1 MLVPTLKTDRLRIR
15 PLTVNDLSVCHQLYL
30 DTRWADQGLPDERN
44 LQIRRN
50 WLEWTIRNY
59 TELDRLNQPP
69 YGDRAVELG
78 ENGRLIGLVGLVP
91 LLAPFAQL
99 PTFGSQM
106 DPPFSAEVGL
116 FWMIS
121 PAMQGRGFATE
132 GARALV
138 SFAFDVLKVGRI
150 LAGTEYDNFASIAVM
165 RKIGMRIERNPFPSP
180 AWFQITGI
188 LQRERHG
195 LGSEILRRSL

>member
-1 MLVPTLKTDRLRIR
+1 MLLPTLKTDRLRIR
-15 PLTVNDLSVCHQLYL
+15 PLTPKDLSVCHQLYL
-30 DTRWADQGLPDERN
+30 DTKWADQGLADKRN
-44 LQIRRN
+44 LQIRRS
-50 WLEWTIRNY
+50 WLDWNIRNY

-69 YGDRAVELG
+69 YGDRAVELR

-99 PTFGSQM
+99 PTFGCQV
-106 DPPFSAEVGL
+106 DAPFSPEVGL

-121 PAMQGRGFATE
+121 PAMQGRGLATE
-132 GARALV
+132 AARALV
-138 SFAFDVLKVGRI
+138 SFAFDVLNVGRI

-165 RKIGMRIERNPFPSP
+165 RKLGMRIERNPFPSP

-188 LQRERHG
+188 LQEERQ
-195 LGSEILRRSL
+195 RSGP

>member
-1 MLVPTLKTDRLRIR
+1 MLLHTLKTDRLKIR

-30 DTRWADQGLPDERN
+30 DTRWADMGLTDERN
-44 LQIRRN
+44 LQIRRS
-50 WLEWTIRNY
+50 WLDWAIRNY

-69 YGDRAVELG
+69 YGDRAVELR

-99 PTFGSQM
+99 PTFGSQV
-106 DPPFSAEVGL
+106 DASFSAEVGL

-121 PAMQGRGFATE
+121 PAMQSRGFATE
-132 GARALV
+132 AAGALV
-138 SFAFDVLKVGRI
+138 NFAFEVLKVGRI
-150 LAGTEYDNFASIAVM
+150 LAGTEYSNFASMAVM
-165 RKIGMRIERNPFPSP
+165 RKLKMRIERNPFPNP

-188 LQRERHG
+188 LQKEREGPG
-195 LGSEILRRSL
+195 L

>member
-1 MLVPTLKTDRLRIR
+1 MLLPTLKTDRLRIR
-15 PLTVNDLSVCHQLYL
+15 PLSAKDLSICHQLYL
-30 DTRWADQGLPDERN
+30 DTKWADQGLADEPN
-44 LQIRRN
+44 LQIRRS
-50 WLEWTIRNY
+50 WLDWTIRNY

-69 YGDRAVELG
+69 YGDRAVELQ

-99 PTFGSQM
+99 PTFGSAVNA
-106 DPPFSAEVGL
+106 PFSAEVGL

-121 PAMQGRGFATE
+121 PAMQGRGLATE
-132 GARALV
+132 AARALV

-150 LAGTEYDNFASIAVM
+150 IAGTEYDNFASMAVM
-165 RKIGMRIERNPFPSP
+165 RKLGMRIERNPFPSP

-188 LQRERHG
+188 LHNERQGPG
-195 LGSEILRRSL
+195 L

>member
-1 MLVPTLKTDRLRIR
+1 MQQPTLKTDRLRIR
-15 PLTVNDLSVCHQLYL
+15 PLTMNDLSVCHQLYV
-30 DTRWADQGLPDERN
+30 DTRWADKGFTDEQN
-44 LQIRRN
+44 LQTRRS

-59 TELDRLNQPP
+59 TELDRLSQPP

-99 PTFGSQM
+99 PTFGSQV

-116 FWMIS
+116 FWMTS
-121 PAMQGRGFATE
+121 PTMQGRGLATE
-132 GARALV
+132 AARALV
-138 SFAFDVLKVGRI
+138 RFAFDVLKLGRI
-150 LAGTEYDNFASIAVM
+150 LAGTEYNNLASIAVM
-165 RKIGMRIERNPFPSP
+165 RKLGMRIERNPFPSP

-188 LQRERHG
+188 LQNERQG
-195 LGSEILRRSL
+195 PGI

>member
-1 MLVPTLKTDRLRIR
+1 MLLPTLTTDRLRIR
-15 PLTVNDLSVCHQLYL
+15 SLTLNDLSACHQLYL
-30 DTRWADQGLPDERN
+30 DTRWTDTALTDERN
-44 LQIRRN
+44 LQIRRS

-69 YGDRAVELG
+69 YGDRAVELQ
-78 ENGRLIGLVGLVP
+78 ENGRLVGLVGLVP

-99 PTFGSQM
+99 PTFGSQV
-106 DPPFSAEVGL
+106 DASFSAEVGL

-121 PAMQGRGFATE
+121 PTMQSRGLATE
-132 GARALV
+132 AARALV
-138 SFAFDVLKVGRI
+138 RFAFDVLKVGRI

-165 RKIGMRIERNPFPSP
+165 RKLGMKVERNPFPSP

-188 LQRERHG
+188 LQKEPRGPG
-195 LGSEILRRSL
+195 L